1 MGLRPIAIYAYSLS
15 TNYILRQESL
25 TGQITIDHEG
35 LLLVFRAS
43 DFPPYRVITR
53 PRITFTT
60 HRHPTANDWHVAFN
74 NRILLTPPKVGEKL
88 SLDNSSLNHGYCN
101 YVGASSWH
109 PEQAGTYDF
118 NDYPVVPTFNDYVYI
133 QVYASAVEFD
143 GNVGTLTADQRFT
156 FSNFDLT
163 YTTGTLY
170 PFSIT
175 SSFMGGYKNHLRDNS
190 FELSAVYHSDVIV
203 QYSIANSTIH
213 YKKTG
218 ESSYQSLTSIG
229 NTVTVPA
236 GTFDSGS
243 TYDVYFTAQSTSG
256 ASASTDPVTLST
268 VDGPAVVSPVS
279 PNNEVTYGDITYS
292 WNYSNT
298 TGETQYAFD
307 IQISPDGATWTTVL
321 DHVVSSQTRAE
332 YTQTSAGDTYW
343 RVRGYNQNDVAGAW
357 SSEAHYINNVPPQPP
372 VILEIVPGG
381 RIQVRWSAEN
391 QISYK
396 IEVINV
402 TTNQTVYASGE
413 VYGTESLALV
423 NTYLPNG
430 NYTIRVKISNIYGKE
445 SSWASTSYTQRAEL
459 PAFQYYASYAN
470 GGVLINVASDEFE
483 SFYLLRNGELIAH
496 FEETTYTDL
505 FASGETNYKLI
516 AVNSEDDF
524 AQVTFTINAAI
535 PSARLITQD
544 GQVLTVSERWD
555 NFNNVEQSEDSR
567 YSANE
572 YLGASAPEHLFSK
585 MRVKRFTRAFYDPNR
600 IARQLLGTVAFYA
613 DEYGNG
619 EWVAITSYTRAD
631 SWLGDDT
638 KIEMEVTTRKERVTY
653 VV

>member
-1 MGLRPIAIYAYSLS
+1 MGFKPVKVFLINSTSNMVLS
-15 TNYILRQESL
+15 ELNPNSQITRNAGEYILLLYDANAMNIYGRAFRQKIVVS
-25 TGQITIDHEG
+25 
-35 LLLVFRAS
+35 
-43 DFPPYRVITR
+43 
-53 PRITFTT
+53 T
-60 HRHPTANDWHVAFN
+60 HRVPSCDEWWISYANLKLASIPSVGSAVRFDGTATAITTYYGKGSN
-74 NRILLTPPKVGEKL
+74 
-88 SLDNSSLNHGYCN
+88 
-101 YVGASSWH
+101 
-109 PEQAGTYDF
+109 AGTYSYDDGL
-118 NDYPVVPTFNDYVYI
+118 NQSANGYVCYTVSPQANVASSGGYVAGPD
-133 QVYASAVEFD
+133 QVF
-143 GNVGTLTADQRFT
+143 TLSD
-156 FSNFDLT
+156 FDLT
-163 YTTGTLY
+163 YQRIDTAY
-170 PFSIT
+170 PFSIS
-175 SSFMGGYKNHLRDNS
+175 SSFSGGYKNPAKAFTVD
-190 FELSAVYHSDVIV
+190 LSSAYYSAIIS
-203 QYSIANSTIH
+203 QYQIAGGTFY
-213 YKKTG
+213 YKKTSA
-218 ESSYQSLTSIG
+218 SSYQ
-229 NTVTVPA
+229 TVSFTGSSATVPA
-236 GTFDSGS
+236 NTFENGS
-243 TYDVYFTAQSTSG
+243 IYDVYFTAQSTSG

-307 IQISPDGATWTTVL
+307 VQTSPDGTTWTTVL

-381 RIQVRWSAEN
+381 RISVRWSAEN
-391 QISYK
+391 QISYRL
-396 IEVINV
+396 EVIDAS
-402 TTNQTVYASGE
+402 TGQSVYDSGD
-413 VYGTESLALV
+413 VYGTESFALV

-445 SSWASTSYTQRAEL
+445 SSWASTNYNQRAEL
-459 PAFQYYASYAN
+459 PAFQYSAVYTNNAVS
-470 GGVLINVASDEFE
+470 INIASDEFE
-483 SFYLLRNGELIAH
+483 SFYLLRNGELVAH

-516 AVNSEDDF
+516 AVNSEDNF
-524 AQVTFTINAAI
+524 AQVTFTINASV
-535 PSARLITQD
+535 PFARLITPD
-544 GQVLTVSERWD
+544 GQVLMVSERWD
-555 NFNNVEQSEDSR
+555 NFNNVEQSENSR

-572 YLGASAPEHLFSK
+572 YLGASTPEHLFSK

-619 EWVAITSYTRAD
+619 DWVAITSYTRAD

-638 KIEMEVTTRKERVTY
+638 KIEMEVTTRKEDVTY